1 MNFVD
6 KLKEEMENQETEE
19 MPDALQQILQ
29 DALAEKILGEPKD
42 VHDLIRETGETYAE
56 VALTFHNKLRGKF
69 TNRQITDMVCTLI
82 DGLTPS

>member
-6 KLKEEMENQETEE
+6 KLKEEMETQEEE
-19 MPDALQQILQ
+19 TPDALQQILQ
-29 DALAEKILGEPKD
+29 DALTEKILGKPKD
-42 VHDLIRETGETYAE
+42 VNDLIRETGETYAE
-56 VALTFHNKLRGKF
+56 VALIFYNKLRGKF